1 MKKTGMLI
9 VLLLAA
15 ASLSA
20 QSTAK
25 HVRRIYVDELHFPS
39 HPELDASVRSKL
51 ISSLAQDCASSCTVV
66 EGGEDTAD
74 AVLTGSLLI
83 QTSDNQQYRVQGT
96 MRLVDKNGTVIWA
109 AMVYSSAPAQ
119 SIAANFADYT
129 AKKLTAF
136 LAEHQ

>member
-1 MKKTGMLI
+1 MKKIGLLV

-39 HPELDASVRSKL
+39 RPDMDAPVRSEL
-51 ISSLAQDCASSCTVV
+51 ISSLAQYCGSACTVV
-66 EGGEDTAD
+66 EKDSAD
-74 AVLTGSLLI
+74 AVLSGSLDM
-83 QTSDNQQYRVQGT
+83 QTSDNQSCRVQGT

-109 AMVYSSAPAQ
+109 AMVISSAPTQ
-119 SIAANFADYT
+119 SIASHFADYT